1 MSSPNLVITIL
12 AAGEGKRMRSDIPKV
27 LHLFQGKP
35 ILARIIETARQ
46 LNPKNIIVITGR
58 HNQLIQKTLSEYI
71 SLKDV
76 FFVVQEKPLGTG
88 DAIKATLSYYHPG
101 EQVLILNG
109 DMPLIHKNILEQFI
123 HKRSHMN
130 ILVAKFAN
138 PFGYGRIVYNSTG
151 EFTEIVEEKDCNDLQ
166 REIQI
171 VNSGLYYLSAEIL
184 IKYIPKIT
192 NANSQ
197 QEYYLT
203 DIVKLVKQQGNI
215 HIDTFLIGESE
226 NKYISGVNTPE
237 ELTALENL

>member
-46 LNPKNIIVITGR
+46 LNPKMIIVITGR
-58 HNQLIQKTLSEYI
+58 HNQLIQKTLMEYI
-71 SLKDV
+71 SIKDV
-76 FFVVQEKPLGTG
+76 LFVVQEKPLGTG
-88 DAIKATLSYYHPG
+88 DAIKTTLPYYYLG

-109 DMPLIHKNILEQFI
+109 DMPLINNTILEQFI

-192 NANSQ
+192 NENSQ

-203 DIVKLVKQQGNI
+203 DIVKLVKNQSNI

-237 ELTALENL
+237 ELTALQNI